1 VIKALICCHSLCE
14 RLSGLSSSSAYF
26 HRLALIQDLF
36 TRLLPLPLPPYRSRA
51 DAAGSDAAADA
62 ECLYATAVID
72 YATQLQALRLLLELS
87 KHYLASAKSVASNR
101 ALEGSHAVTMAAVV
115 AVTDAVMRIP
125 ACDSTSVVTLVLNGT
140 EHMAR
145 PKTKAFASPYNS
157 MAMGHRA
164 MQQSIA
170 RYQSQLGSFGFGAGA
185 SSSSAAGSAQGR
197 GSVPTV
203 EVIVSSSSGAAASS
217 SSAASGSSTAATVAA
232 PASESASVATAAAAS
247 SSAPAAA
254 AAESSSGSAAAST
267 SASPDAP
274 AAAAPA
280 MDAETAAKV
289 AEAQRLLTEALASFA
304 KAKAD
309 EKAQMSAAAASSVVA
324 PLFHVSM
331 QNGRGA
337 ELAEMSEKL
346 LLTQP
351 ALAVARGQVL
361 EYFSSQA
368 EVAQKSI
375 FNLPT
380 KMNASLYIG
389 KEGPLLS
396 FVKSLC
402 DLLGYD
408 LNPDSE
414 EKDASMDDQIS
425 FVEAA
430 TWYITHPKS
439 PFQEHQPELFIY
451 RDIVAIYKVS
461 RGHRA
466 HTALSAFHDAL
477 GLAACPDEL

>member
-1 VIKALICCHSLCE
+1 MINALICCHSLCE

-203 EVIVSSSSGAAASS
+203 EVIVSSSSSAAASS
-217 SSAASGSSTAATVAA
+217 SSAASGSSTAAIVAV
-232 PASESASVATAAAAS
+232 PASESGSVATAAAAVS
-247 SSAPAAA
+247 SLAPVAA

-267 SASPDAP
+267 SASPNDSAAAA

-289 AEAQRLLTEALASFA
+289 AEAQRLLTEALELGACGYEQGSEGNVFTA
-304 KAKAD
+304 P
-309 EKAQMSAAAASSVVA
+309 AQS
-324 PLFHVSM
+324 
-331 QNGRGA
+331 
-337 ELAEMSEKL
+337 
-346 LLTQP
+346 
-351 ALAVARGQVL
+351 
-361 EYFSSQA
+361 
-368 EVAQKSI
+368 
-375 FNLPT
+375 
-380 KMNASLYIG
+380 
-389 KEGPLLS
+389 
-396 FVKSLC
+396 
-402 DLLGYD
+402 
-408 LNPDSE
+408 
-414 EKDASMDDQIS
+414 
-425 FVEAA
+425 
-430 TWYITHPKS
+430 
-439 PFQEHQPELFIY
+439 
-451 RDIVAIYKVS
+451 
-461 RGHRA
+461 
-466 HTALSAFHDAL
+466 
-477 GLAACPDEL
+477 